1 MCYACGE
8 DVVARGAEG
17 DDGAAH
23 VVPRPEAHYIRHIRL
38 DYIRHIRLDYMRHI
52 RLDHKHPPLGIP
64 VARPEAHYISIS
76 DEIRDYSLE
85 TLY

>member
-23 VVPRPEAHYIRHIRL
+23 VVARPEAHYIRHIRL
-38 DYIRHIRLDYMRHI
+38 DYSRHI
-52 RLDHKHPPLGIP
+52 RLDHKHTTLGIP
-64 VARPEAHYISIS
+64 VARPEAPYIRH
-76 DEIRDYSLE
+76 DRLD
-85 TLY
+85 